1 MYINDIVRKRKKNN
15 RKEEVDEGETNSV
28 MLVPYIYIFFFSQ
41 NLCDDCAMVWREN
54 ASIPPPYEFKMAFF
68 A

>member
-28 MLVPYIYIFFFSQ
+28 MLVPY
-41 NLCDDCAMVWREN
+41 